1 MKAKRF
7 TFLQKGVG
15 FMAKKG
21 RLLLA
26 AGSSGAG
33 KTTITC
39 GLLAAFQ
46 RRGLSLA
53 ACKCGPD
60 YIDPMFHRQVLG
72 VPSRNLD
79 LFLCGEEAV
88 TALLAE
94 SCGSAELTLIEGV
107 MGFYDG
113 LNWTEEASSHQL
125 SRVTETPVVLVAD
138 CRGRALTLAAEL
150 RGIVDFA
157 PNNIAGIL
165 LNRCAPGS
173 YPKLKALVETHT
185 GLPVVG
191 YLPTVSEAALESR
204 HLGLVTAG
212 EVENLRGKLNL
223 LAEQL
228 ERTVELDRLL
238 EIACSAPPMARKR
251 DGREKT
257 ARGIRIGVAADEAF
271 CFTYQDNLLL
281 LERMGAE
288 VVAFSPLADARLPEN
303 LHGLILSG
311 GYPEL
316 YAERLSANRGMLAA
330 LKEAVAD
337 GMPTIAECGGFMLLC
352 ESLATEENGG
362 SFPMAGAVR
371 STVEMTRR
379 LSRFGYVTV
388 TAEGD
393 SLLAAKSET
402 FRAHEFH
409 YSEASDPGSAFTAR
423 KADGREW
430 PCVHA
435 SESLYAGYPHIHF
448 WGNEN
453 AAERFVAACQKFK
466 QKEARR

>member
-1 MKAKRF
+1 
-7 TFLQKGVG
+7 
-15 FMAKKG
+15 MAEEGKG
-21 RLLLA
+21 RLLIA

-33 KTTITC
+33 KTTVTC
-39 GLLAAFQ
+39 GLLTAFQ

-88 TALLAE
+88 MALLAE
-94 SCGSAELTLIEGV
+94 SCECAELTLIEGV

-113 LNWTEEASSHQL
+113 LNWTDEASSHHL
-125 SRVTETPVVLVAD
+125 SRVTNIPVLLVAD
-138 CRGRALTLAAEL
+138 CRGRSVTLAAEL

-165 LNRCAPGS
+165 LNRCAQGS
-173 YPKLKALVETHT
+173 YPKLKELVEKHT

-191 YLPTVSEAALESR
+191 YLPTVKEVELESR

-212 EVENLRGKLNL
+212 EVENLRGKLDL
-223 LAEQL
+223 LADQL

-238 EIACSAPPMARKR
+238 EIACSAPPIARKMVE
-251 DGREKT
+251 REKT
-257 ARGIRIGVAADEAF
+257 AQGIRIGVAEDEAF

-288 VVAFSPLADARLPEN
+288 IVPFSPLGDAGLPKN

-316 YAERLSANRGMLAA
+316 HAERLSANRGMLAA
-330 LKEAVAD
+330 LKKAVES
-337 GMPTIAECGGFMLLC
+337 GMPTIAECGGFMALC

-371 STVEMTRR
+371 STVKMTKR
-379 LSRFGYVTV
+379 LSHFGYVTM
-388 TAEGD
+388 TAEKD
-393 SLLAAKSET
+393 NLLAAKGET
-402 FRAHEFH
+402 IRAHEFH
-409 YSEASDPGSAFTAR
+409 YSEASDPGSAFTAS

-430 PCVHA
+430 PCVHGGG
-435 SESLYAGYPHIHF
+435 SLYAGYPHIHF
-448 WGNEN
+448 WGNKT
-453 AAERFVAACQKFK
+453 AAERFVEGCRERKRK
-466 QKEARR
+466 TM